1 MAVIKSQK
9 EVFIC
14 DFIGHKWVAS
24 ATHCTVDHPANNIH
38 VYAGYPTSRFLNY
51 EQNIIARAKY
61 EHPDYDPNYNDLVV
75 IELKHK
81 FKPSKFIRPVALP
94 LSSRDT
100 AGVGTP
106 CEIAGFGETQS
117 EKADSMDRT
126 LQEGTV
132 SKRFDCLFAY
142 GSHIGSSHICANNPH
157 ATTGVCRGDSGGPL
171 VATTAGEST
180 FSGELRAGRVRQPA
194 DARSV
199 DADFLLRGLDQND
212 DDGVRLSRAAPQHL
226 HEVFT
231 SRRQVQS
238 GGNSQLGR
246 V

>member
-1 MAVIKSQK
+1 MIKSQK

-132 SKRFDCLFAY
+132 TCRS
-142 GSHIGSSHICANNPH
+142 GSTASSPTAATSGARTSAPPPGCAA
-157 ATTGVCRGDSGGPL
+157 ATLAVPWS
-171 VATTAGEST
+171 VATAAGEST